1 MNVLGT
7 LRALLGGSPQPQ
19 HQPERDDAR
28 VAALETH
35 VQALYDHARQL
46 GSELQTLRQDEA
58 RRAAEHSAMVDQLT
72 RLYKRVS
79 ARIVRDAEA
88 SNGHAPSDDTTG
100 ALRRRLGR

>member
-1 MNVLGT
+1 MNVLST
-7 LRALLGGSPQPQ
+7 LRTLLGGSGPQLQ

-28 VAALETH
+28 VVALETH
-35 VQALYDHARQL
+35 VQALYDHCRQL
-46 GSELQTLRQDEA
+46 SSELQQLRQDEA

-88 SNGHAPSDDTTG
+88 QANGHTTDDTG
-100 ALRRRLGR
+100 AWRRRLGK